1 MECEFNHK
9 YKIWFVGTGIFA
21 AYCLENLTRSITFDK
36 IITGMPTKSGRNNK
50 LIPSHVENFCAS
62 NNLNVVR
69 TEKLCRDEN
78 LINNLPDLIF
88 ITDFGE
94 MIREP
99 VLNSPKFGCWNIH
112 PSLLPKFRGAA
123 PIQRAILE
131 NNNLNLNASDLYKIL
146 AKLGSELALNAVN
159 NLPDLNLNGQNEK
172 ISSYAPKILKS
183 ELEINFNIP
192 AMKFNNCVRAFDMS
206 GGAFVKIK
214 NKRVKFWRVNLNN
227 KSGTPGEILQIDPGL
242 IIACEKN
249 SVEIIEVQNEG
260 KNKIS
265 GLEWANGM
273 RLNVGDIIQ

>member
-1 MECEFNHK
+1 
-9 YKIWFVGTGIFA
+9 
-21 AYCLENLTRSITFDK
+21 
-36 IITGMPTKSGRNNK
+36 
-50 LIPSHVENFCAS
+50 
-62 NNLNVVR
+62 
-69 TEKLCRDEN
+69 
-78 LINNLPDLIF
+78 
-88 ITDFGE
+88 

-131 NNNLNLNASDLYKIL
+131 NNKNFGVTLFKLMPGMDDGPIISQKEFEQENNNLNLNASDLYKIL

-159 NLPDLNLNGQNEK
+159 NLPDLDLNEQNENN
-172 ISSYAPKILKS
+172 SSYAPKILKS

-206 GGAFVKIK
+206 GGAFTKIK

-227 KSGTPGEILQIDPGL
+227 KSGTPGEILQIDPAL

-265 GLEWANGM
+265 GLEWVNGM